1 MKQQPKFKNAERLQL
16 SILTPLEK
24 RTLRW
29 LADRMPAWVNSD
41 HLTLL
46 GFAGMI
52 LTGVSY
58 YLAQYNPLFLVA
70 GIVCLAINWFGDSLD
85 GTLARVRNRQRPRYG
100 FYVDHIVD
108 AFGIAFVVAGLGLSG
123 YMSPYVAMGFLISY
137 FLMNIEIYLA
147 TYTLG
152 VFKLSYGVMG
162 PTELRVIV
170 CIGNLVLLTRKYVRI
185 GDGTYLLCDVSGV
198 VGMVVLLGI
207 TILSTIK
214 NTKRLYDEERLP

>member
-1 MKQQPKFKNAERLQL
+1 MSQQPKFKNAERHQL

-29 LADRMPAWVNSD
+29 LAERMPAWVNSD

-52 LTGVSY
+52 LTGASY
-58 YLAQYNPLFLVA
+58 YLAQYNPLFLVS

-108 AFGIAFVVAGLGLSG
+108 AFGISFVVAGLALSG
-123 YMSPYVAMGFLISY
+123 YMSPSVAMGFLIAY

-152 VFKLSYGVMG
+152 IFKLSYGVMG

-170 CIGNLVLLTRKYVRI
+170 CIGNLVLLSKKSVRI
-185 GDGTYLLCDVSGV
+185 GDGYYLLCDVSGIV
-198 VGMVVLLGI
+198 AIVVLVGI
-207 TILSTIK
+207 AVVSSIK
-214 NTKRLYDEERLP
+214 NTKRLYSEERLP

>member
-1 MKQQPKFKNAERLQL
+1 MTQKPFKNAERHQL

-24 RTLRW
+24 ITLRW
-29 LADRMPAWVNSD
+29 LAERMPAWVNSD
-41 HLTLL
+41 HLTVL

-52 LTGVSY
+52 LTGLSY
-58 YLAQYNPLFLVA
+58 YLAQYNPLFLLA

-85 GTLARVRNRQRPRYG
+85 GTLARLRNRQRPRYG

-108 AFGIAFVVAGLGLSG
+108 AFGIAFVLLGLGLSG
-123 YMSPYVAMGFLISY
+123 YMSPSIAMGFLIAY

-152 VFKLSYGVMG
+152 IFKLSYGLMG

-170 CIGNLVLLTRKYVRI
+170 CIGNLVMLTRKTVKI
-185 GDGTYLLCDVSGV
+185 GEQYHLLADVGGV
-198 VGMVVLLGI
+198 VAIVGILLI
-207 TILSTIK
+207 AIVSSIK
-214 NTKRLYDEERLP
+214 NTKRLYNEERLP